1 VLIEAAIAAYNH
13 QPLSAQVITP
23 FAVITHETLPEFY
36 AKGPRGWALRWDAVH
51 ETLTVP
57 LSVDCG
63 GSTHVGPVPQRIGFL
78 VRFMEHEWYR
88 GLIAAMHEQADCL
101 GIALEVVDAD
111 QTLREEVELRRREIA
126 RRAAQEVEPG
136 DVVLI
141 DGGPIAGYLAEELR
155 RHRDITVVTNARRV
169 FDILSDSPRITL
181 ISTGGALRRSTQV
194 LVGPT
199 TEATLGQLRVDTLF
213 LMATGITLEFGLS
226 HTDIS
231 EVTVKQ
237 AMIRSARRVILLAD
251 HACFGHESMIQ
262 IAAPTVVHTLIADD
276 ALPASWRL
284 ELNKLGIEVVPVSM

>member
-1 VLIEAAIAAYNH
+1 
-13 QPLSAQVITP
+13 
-23 FAVITHETLPEFY
+23 
-36 AKGPRGWALRWDAVH
+36 
-51 ETLTVP
+51 
-57 LSVDCG
+57 
-63 GSTHVGPVPQRIGFL
+63 
-78 VRFMEHEWYR
+78 
-88 GLIAAMHEQADCL
+88 
-101 GIALEVVDAD
+101 
-111 QTLREEVELRRREIA
+111 
-126 RRAAQEVEPG
+126 
-136 DVVLI
+136 LI

-155 RHRDITVVTNARRV
+155 HHRDITVVTNARRV
-169 FDILSDSPRITL
+169 FDILSDSPNITL

-251 HACFGHESMIQ
+251 HTCFGHESMIQ